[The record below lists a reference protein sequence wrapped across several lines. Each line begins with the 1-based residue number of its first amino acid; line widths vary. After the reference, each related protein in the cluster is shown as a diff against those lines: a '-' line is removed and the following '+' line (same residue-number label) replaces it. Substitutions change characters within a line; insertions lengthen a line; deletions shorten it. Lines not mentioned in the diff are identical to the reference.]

1 MSITLNSITGK
12 NISIYK
18 SKKIIPVFI
27 AGNGAIGSTLI
38 QQIKALNN
46 TQFKIKIIGVCNSR
60 NVIWNPDP
68 DSIREELNSSEEETN
83 WESITNKLFHYPKE
97 LIFIDA
103 TGSEVVARQYLRLL
117 TQGIHVTTPSKRANT
132 FEQSYFEDLKVFQK
146 PGKAQ
151 YRYET
156 AVGAGLPVI
165 NTINNLIESG
175 DSITKITG
183 VVSGTMTY
191 IFNQLQQGIPFSEI
205 IKAAKKEGYS
215 EPDPRD
221 DLSGEDVAR
230 KFLILARTCGYRYER
245 DQIKVESLV
254 PKELIDY
261 QINGFLDHLSFY
273 DEHWKNRN
281 SQALLNNKRLRYMG
295 KFTPEGIE
303 IGIKEVP
310 TDSPLGGLRKTD
322 NLIQIYSERYAD
334 SPIVIQGPGAGK
346 EVTAAGVLSDII
358 QISKNIT

>member
-18 SKKIIPVFI
+18 SKKVIPVFI
-27 AGNGAIGSTLI
+27 AGNGAIGGTLI
-38 QQIKALNN
+38 RQINHLNN
-46 TQFKIKIIGVCNSR
+46 ALFQVKIIGICNSKK
-60 NVIWNPDP
+60 VIWNPDP
-68 DSIREELNSSEEETN
+68 DLFHEKLKYSDEETN
-83 WESITNKLFHYPKE
+83 WENITNKLALYPE
-97 LIFIDA
+97 GLIFVDA
-103 TGSEVVARQYLRLL
+103 TGSEIVARQYLKLL
-117 TQGIHVTTPSKRANT
+117 TQGIHITTPSKRANT
-132 FEQSYFEDLKVFQK
+132 FEQSYFDELKVFQK

-151 YRYET
+151 YKYET

-191 IFNQLQQGIPFSEI
+191 IFNQLQQGVPFSEI
-205 IKAAKKEGYS
+205 IKSAKKEGYS

-230 KFLILARTCGYRYER
+230 KFLIMARTCGYKFER

-273 DEHWKNRN
+273 DDHWKNRN
-281 SQALLNNKRLRYMG
+281 SQALLNNKRLRYTG
-295 KFTPEGIE
+295 EFTPDGIE

-322 NLIQIYSERYAD
+322 NLIQIYSERYSD

-358 QISKNIT
+358 EIAKAV

>member
-1 MSITLNSITGK
+1 MSITLNSISGK

-18 SKKIIPVFI
+18 SKKTIPVFI
-27 AGNGAIGSTLI
+27 AGIGAIGGTLI
-38 QQIKALNN
+38 RQINHLNN
-46 TQFKIKIIGVCNSR
+46 PLFQVKIAGVCNSKK
-60 NVIWNPDP
+60 VIWNPDP
-68 DSIREELNSSEEETN
+68 DLIHEKLRYSDEETN
-83 WESITNKLFHYPKE
+83 WENITNKLARYPE
-97 LIFIDA
+97 GLIFIDA
-103 TGSEVVARQYLRLL
+103 TGSEIVARQYLKLL
-117 TQGIHVTTPSKRANT
+117 SKGIHITTPSKRANT
-132 FEQSYFEDLKVFQK
+132 FEQSYFEELKAFQQ

-165 NTINNLIESG
+165 STITNLIESG
-175 DSITKITG
+175 DSITKISG

-191 IFNQLQQGIPFSEI
+191 IFNQLQQGIAFSEI

-230 KFLILARTCGYRYER
+230 KFLIMARTCGYKFER

-261 QINGFLDHLSFY
+261 QVNGFLDHLSFY
-273 DEHWKNRN
+273 DDHWKNRN
-281 SQALLNNKRLRYMG
+281 SQALLNNKRLRYTG
-295 KFTPEGIE
+295 EFTPDGIE

-310 TDSPLGGLRKTD
+310 TVSPLGGLQKTD
-322 NLIQIYSERYAD
+322 NLIQIYSERYAE

-358 QISKNIT
+358 EIAKTG

>member
-18 SKKIIPVFI
+18 SKKTIPVFI
-27 AGNGAIGSTLI
+27 AGNGAIGGTLI
-38 QQIKALNN
+38 RQINHLNN
-46 TQFKIKIIGVCNSR
+46 ALFQVKIVGVCNSKK
-60 NVIWNPDP
+60 VIWNPDP
-68 DSIREELNSSEEETN
+68 ALYHEKLKYSDEETN
-83 WESITNKLFHYPKE
+83 WENITNKLARYPE
-97 LIFIDA
+97 GLTFIDA
-103 TGSEVVARQYLRLL
+103 TGSEIVARQYLKLL
-117 TQGIHVTTPSKRANT
+117 SQGIHITTPSKRANT
-132 FEQSYFEDLKVFQK
+132 FEQSYFEELEVFQK
-146 PGKAQ
+146 PGRAQ

-165 NTINNLIESG
+165 STINNLIESG
-175 DSITKITG
+175 DSITKISG

-191 IFNQLQQGIPFSEI
+191 IFNQLQQGIAFSEI

-230 KFLILARTCGYRYER
+230 KFLIMARTCGYKFER

-261 QINGFLDHLSFY
+261 QVTGFLDHLSFY
-273 DEHWKNRN
+273 DDHWKNRN
-281 SQALLNNKRLRYMG
+281 SQALLNNKRLRYTG
-295 KFTPEGIE
+295 EFTPDGIE

-358 QISKNIT
+358 EIGRSI

>member
-18 SKKIIPVFI
+18 SKKTIPVFI
-27 AGNGAIGSTLI
+27 AGNGAIGGTLI
-38 QQIKALNN
+38 RQINHLNN
-46 TQFKIKIIGVCNSR
+46 ALFQVKIVGVCNSKK
-60 NVIWNPDP
+60 VIWNPDP
-68 DSIREELNSSEEETN
+68 DLFHEKLKYSDEETN
-83 WESITNKLFHYPKE
+83 WENITNKLALYPE
-97 LIFIDA
+97 GLIFVDA
-103 TGSEVVARQYLRLL
+103 TGSEIVARQYLKLL
-117 TQGIHVTTPSKRANT
+117 TQGIHITTPSKRANT
-132 FEQSYFEDLKVFQK
+132 FEQSYFEELKIFQK

-151 YRYET
+151 YKYET

-165 NTINNLIESG
+165 STINNLIESG

-205 IKAAKKEGYS
+205 IKSAKKEGYS

-230 KFLILARTCGYRYER
+230 KFLIMARTCGYKFER

-273 DEHWKNRN
+273 DDHWKNRN
-281 SQALLNNKRLRYMG
+281 SQALLNNKRLRYTG
-295 KFTPEGIE
+295 EFTPDGIE

-322 NLIQIYSERYAD
+322 NLIQIYSERYSD

-358 QISKNIT
+358 EITKAV

>member
-1 MSITLNSITGK
+1 MSIILNSITGK

-18 SKKIIPVFI
+18 SKKTIPVFI
-27 AGNGAIGSTLI
+27 AGNGAIGGTLI
-38 QQIKALNN
+38 RQINHLNN
-46 TQFKIKIIGVCNSR
+46 ALFQVKIVGVCNSKK
-60 NVIWNPDP
+60 VIWNPDP
-68 DSIREELNSSEEETN
+68 DLFHEKLKYSDEETN
-83 WESITNKLFHYPKE
+83 WENITNKLALYPE
-97 LIFIDA
+97 GLIFVDA
-103 TGSEVVARQYLRLL
+103 TGSEIVARQYLKLL
-117 TQGIHVTTPSKRANT
+117 TQGIHITTPSKRANT
-132 FEQSYFEDLKVFQK
+132 FEQSYFEELKIFQK

-151 YRYET
+151 YKYET

-191 IFNQLQQGIPFSEI
+191 IFNQLQQGVPFSEI
-205 IKAAKKEGYS
+205 IKSAKKEGYS

-230 KFLILARTCGYRYER
+230 KFLIMARTCGYKFER

-273 DEHWKNRN
+273 DDHWKNRN
-281 SQALLNNKRLRYMG
+281 SQALLNNKRLRYTG
-295 KFTPEGIE
+295 EFTPDGIE

-322 NLIQIYSERYAD
+322 NLIQIYSERYSD

-358 QISKNIT
+358 EIAKAV